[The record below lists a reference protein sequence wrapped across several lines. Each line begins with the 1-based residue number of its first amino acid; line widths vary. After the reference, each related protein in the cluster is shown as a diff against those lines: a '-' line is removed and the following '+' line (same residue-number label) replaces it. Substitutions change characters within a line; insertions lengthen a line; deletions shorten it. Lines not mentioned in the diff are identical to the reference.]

1 MALSRDKLCGP
12 SSWWLDESEGQNMK
26 TPNKMMI
33 AVGALALTATA
44 LLAGCGGSSTAS
56 TAASE
61 PAASESPA
69 PSPAAPESPAPESP
83 APEPAAAES
92 AASEV
97 PTSLID
103 GLVQPAGASDDG
115 WATFTGSVAE
125 MDVTFDGETGTPEEY
140 SELCSGDKDGLEQA
154 FFRAHDNEKNAE
166 NLAAEYGSG
175 SVEDWSAVIVKMMDN
190 FQRMACSMAK

>member
-1 MALSRDKLCGP
+1 
-12 SSWWLDESEGQNMK
+12 MK
-26 TPNKMMI
+26 MPNKMMI
-33 AVGALALTATA
+33 AVGGLTLAATT

-69 PSPAAPESPAPESP
+69 PSSAAPESP
-83 APEPAAAES
+83 APEPAAPEAP
-92 AASEV
+92 A
-97 PTSLID
+97 SLID

-125 MDVTFDGETGTPEEY
+125 MDVLFDGETGTPEEY
-140 SELCSGDKDGLEQA
+140 SEMCSGDKDGLEQA
-154 FFRAHDNEKNAE
+154 FFRVDDNEKNAE

-175 SVEDWSAVIVKMMDN
+175 SVEEWSAVIVKMMDN

>member
-1 MALSRDKLCGP
+1 
-12 SSWWLDESEGQNMK
+12 MK

-33 AVGALALTATA
+33 AVGGLTLAATT

-69 PSPAAPESPAPESP
+69 PSSAAPESP
-83 APEPAAAES
+83 APEPAAPEAP
-92 AASEV
+92 A
-97 PTSLID
+97 SLID

-125 MDVTFDGETGTPEEY
+125 MDVLFDGETGTPEEY
-140 SELCSGDKDGLEQA
+140 SEMCSGDKDGLEQA
-154 FFRAHDNEKNAE
+154 FFRVDDNEKNAE

-175 SVEDWSAVIVKMMDN
+175 SVEEWSAVIVKMMDN

>member
-1 MALSRDKLCGP
+1 
-12 SSWWLDESEGQNMK
+12 MK
-26 TPNKMMI
+26 MPNKMMI
-33 AVGALALTATA
+33 AVGGLTLAATT

-69 PSPAAPESPAPESP
+69 PSSAAPESP
-83 APEPAAAES
+83 APEPAAPEAP
-92 AASEV
+92 A
-97 PTSLID
+97 SLID

-125 MDVTFDGETGTPEEY
+125 MDVLFDGETGTPEEY
-140 SELCSGDKDGLEQA
+140 SEMCPGDKDGLEQA
-154 FFRAHDNEKNAE
+154 FFRVDDNEKNAE

-175 SVEDWSAVIVKMMDN
+175 SVEEWSAVIVKMMDN

>member
-1 MALSRDKLCGP
+1 
-12 SSWWLDESEGQNMK
+12 MK
-26 TPNKMMI
+26 TPNKLMI
-33 AVGALALTATA
+33 AVGGLTLAATT

-61 PAASESPA
+61 PATSESPT
-69 PSPAAPESPAPESP
+69 PSSAAPESPAPESA
-83 APEPAAAES
+83 APEAPA
-92 AASEV
+92 
-97 PTSLID
+97 SLID

-125 MDVTFDGETGTPEEY
+125 MDVLFDGETGTPEEY
-140 SELCSGDKDGLEQA
+140 SEMCSGDKDGLEQA
-154 FFRAHDNEKNAE
+154 FFRVDDNEKNAE

-175 SVEDWSAVIVKMMDN
+175 SVEEWSAVIVKMMDN

>member
-1 MALSRDKLCGP
+1 
-12 SSWWLDESEGQNMK
+12 MK
-26 TPNKMMI
+26 MPNKMMI
-33 AVGALALTATA
+33 AVGGLTLTATT

-69 PSPAAPESPAPESP
+69 PSSAAPESP
-83 APEPAAAES
+83 APEPAAPEAP
-92 AASEV
+92 A
-97 PTSLID
+97 SLID

-125 MDVTFDGETGTPEEY
+125 MDVLFDGETGTPEEY
-140 SELCSGDKDGLEQA
+140 SEMCSGDKDGLEQA
-154 FFRAHDNEKNAE
+154 FFRVDDNEKNAE

-175 SVEDWSAVIVKMMDN
+175 SVEEWSAVIVKMMDN

>member
-1 MALSRDKLCGP
+1 
-12 SSWWLDESEGQNMK
+12 MK
-26 TPNKMMI
+26 MPNKMMF
-33 AVGALALTATA
+33 AVGGLTLAATT

-69 PSPAAPESPAPESP
+69 PSSAAPESP
-83 APEPAAAES
+83 APEPAAPEAP
-92 AASEV
+92 A
-97 PTSLID
+97 SLID

-125 MDVTFDGETGTPEEY
+125 MDVLFDGETGTPEEY
-140 SELCSGDKDGLEQA
+140 SEMCSGDKDGLEQA
-154 FFRAHDNEKNAE
+154 FFRVDDNEKNAE

-175 SVEDWSAVIVKMMDN
+175 SVEEWSAVIVKMMDN

>member
-1 MALSRDKLCGP
+1 
-12 SSWWLDESEGQNMK
+12 MK

-33 AVGALALTATA
+33 AVGGLTLAATT

-69 PSPAAPESPAPESP
+69 PSSAAPESPAPESA
-83 APEPAAAES
+83 APEAPA
-92 AASEV
+92 
-97 PTSLID
+97 SLID

-125 MDVTFDGETGTPEEY
+125 MDVLFDGETGTPEEY
-140 SELCSGDKDGLEQA
+140 SEMCSGDKDGLEQA
-154 FFRAHDNEKNAE
+154 FFRVDDNEKNAE

-175 SVEDWSAVIVKMMDN
+175 SVEEWSAVIVKMMDN

>member
-1 MALSRDKLCGP
+1 
-12 SSWWLDESEGQNMK
+12 MK

-33 AVGALALTATA
+33 AVGGLTLAATT

-69 PSPAAPESPAPESP
+69 PSTAAPESPAPESA
-83 APEPAAAES
+83 APEAPA
-92 AASEV
+92 
-97 PTSLID
+97 SLID

-125 MDVTFDGETGTPEEY
+125 MDVLFDGETGTPEEY
-140 SELCSGDKDGLEQA
+140 SEMCSGDKDGLEQA
-154 FFRAHDNEKNAE
+154 FFRVDDNEKNAE

-175 SVEDWSAVIVKMMDN
+175 SVEEWSAVIVKMMDN

>member
-1 MALSRDKLCGP
+1 
-12 SSWWLDESEGQNMK
+12 MK

-33 AVGALALTATA
+33 AVGGLTLAATT

-69 PSPAAPESPAPESP
+69 PSSAAPASP
-83 APEPAAAES
+83 APEPAAPEAP
-92 AASEV
+92 A
-97 PTSLID
+97 SLID

-125 MDVTFDGETGTPEEY
+125 MDVLFDGETGTPEEY
-140 SELCSGDKDGLEQA
+140 SEMCSGDKDGLEQA
-154 FFRAHDNEKNAE
+154 FFRVDDNEKNAE

-175 SVEDWSAVIVKMMDN
+175 SVEEWSAVIVKMMDN

>member
-1 MALSRDKLCGP
+1 
-12 SSWWLDESEGQNMK
+12 MK
-26 TPNKMMI
+26 MPNKMMI
-33 AVGALALTATA
+33 AVGGLTLAATT

-69 PSPAAPESPAPESP
+69 PSTAAPESPAPESA
-83 APEPAAAES
+83 APEAPA
-92 AASEV
+92 
-97 PTSLID
+97 SLID

-125 MDVTFDGETGTPEEY
+125 MDVLFDGETGTPEEY
-140 SELCSGDKDGLEQA
+140 SEMCSGDKDGLEQA
-154 FFRAHDNEKNAE
+154 FFRVDDNEKNAE

-175 SVEDWSAVIVKMMDN
+175 SVEEWSAVIVKMMDN

>member
-1 MALSRDKLCGP
+1 
-12 SSWWLDESEGQNMK
+12 MK
-26 TPNKMMI
+26 MPNKMMI
-33 AVGALALTATA
+33 AVGGLTLAATT

-69 PSPAAPESPAPESP
+69 PSSAAPESP
-83 APEPAAAES
+83 APEPAAPEAP
-92 AASEV
+92 A
-97 PTSLID
+97 SLID

-125 MDVTFDGETGTPEEY
+125 MDVLFDGETGTPDEY
-140 SELCSGDKDGLEQA
+140 SEMCSGDKDGMEQE
-154 FFRAHDNEKNAE
+154 FFRVDDNEKNAE

-175 SVEDWSAVIVKMMDN
+175 SVEEWSAVIVKMMDN